1 MNRTG
6 DDTTGDGLISVVID
20 SPQTVNSTA
29 FMVPVIFKNTSDV
42 QLTLNYNMWAS
53 VRANTATDDAA
64 TSRMTYYG
72 NRGVWLGGGPSNSDV
87 IDYFTIGTVSET
99 AQDFGNLSAARRAQ
113 ASASNGA
120 RGFSI
125 AGYTTA
131 NINVIEYITFASTG
145 DATDFGDSGVP
156 LARYPAGASDGNR
169 AVFMGG
175 EDPTTII
182 DTTHFFPM
190 TVSGDSVD
198 FGENSQARLA
208 AAATSNG
215 SRACY
220 IGGESPTKR
229 DTIDYVTIGTIGAA
243 TDFGE
248 ITVARAG
255 LTGLSDGSRGIV
267 AGGSTG
273 SVSDVIDYF
282 NMGSIGNAAD
292 YGNLVTG
299 TNGIAGS
306 SNGSRGIVGGGAT
319 PGGGVS
325 VDTVNYFAIGTLT
338 ATATDFGE
346 LSQGR
351 AFGAAT
357 SGD

>member
-1 MNRTG
+1 MG
-6 DDTTGDGLISVVID
+6 DIWNIKEQYKRQMGNLWFPRGDRACVHGGKDPDAAVLDAIDYVTISTTG
-20 SPQTVNSTA
+20 
-29 FMVPVIFKNTSDV
+29 K
-42 QLTLNYNMWAS
+42 
-53 VRANTATDDAA
+53 AT
-64 TSRMTYYG
+64 
-72 NRGVWLGGGPSNSDV
+72 
-87 IDYFTIGTVSET
+87 
-99 AQDFGNLSAARRAQ
+99 DFGNLTGGRIYNRG
-113 ASASNGA
+113 ASNST
-120 RGFSI
+120 RGLIMGGDTSPF
-125 AGYTTA
+125 G
-131 NINVIEYITFASTG
+131 NVIEYVTIASTG

-198 FGENSQARLA
+198 FGENTQARLA

-229 DTIDYVTIGTIGAA
+229 DTIDYITIGTIGDA

-282 NMGSIGNAAD
+282 NMGTLGNSSD

-299 TNGIAGS
+299 TNGVAGS
-306 SNGSRGIVGGGAT
+306 SNGSRGVVGMGAT
-319 PGGGVS
+319 PTGGVS
-325 VDTVNYFAIGTLT
+325 VDTVNYFPIGTLT